1 MKRTNYYTKAVHVLQ
16 ELKKDF
22 PNETLGQHLSTAF
35 SEYPDLWSI
44 SDKEAV
50 FALEK
55 YQLEKD
61 NQYAGETY
69 VQKIYNDG
77 LNIDNPNFFN
87 IEDEEEE
94 F

>member
-1 MKRTNYYTKAVHVLQ
+1 MKKLNYYNKAVHILQ

-35 SEYPDLWSI
+35 ADYPDTWSL
-44 SDKEAV
+44 SDKEV
-50 FALEK
+50 LFALEK

-61 NQYAGETY
+61 NQYLGETY
-69 VQKIYNDG
+69 VDKIYNDG

-87 IEDEEEE
+87 VDEEEE